1 MLIVVPLLAPMAVQL
16 AINPIQ
22 FGIIVVFNLMIGM
35 ITPPMGM
42 ALYIMA
48 AISGVPMKDVIGAS
62 MRFFFALVFAL
73 LLITYIPFLST
84 FIPGLLGMNLN

>member
-1 MLIVVPLLAPMAVQL
+1 MLIVVPLLAPMAQHL
-16 AINPIQ
+16 MINSIQ

-48 AISGVPMKDVIGAS
+48 AISNVPMKDVISAS

-73 LLITYIPFLST
+73 LLITFIPFLST
-84 FIPGLLGMNLN
+84 FVPGILGLSLR

>member
-1 MLIVVPLLAPMAVQL
+1 MLVVVPLLAPMADQL
-16 AINPIQ
+16 AVNPIQ
-22 FGIIVVFNLMIGM
+22 FGVMVVFNLMIGM

-48 AISGVPMKDVIGAS
+48 AISGVPMKKVIATS
-62 MRFFFALVFAL
+62 MRFFFALCFAL

-84 FIPGLLGMNLN
+84 IIPRILGMSMN